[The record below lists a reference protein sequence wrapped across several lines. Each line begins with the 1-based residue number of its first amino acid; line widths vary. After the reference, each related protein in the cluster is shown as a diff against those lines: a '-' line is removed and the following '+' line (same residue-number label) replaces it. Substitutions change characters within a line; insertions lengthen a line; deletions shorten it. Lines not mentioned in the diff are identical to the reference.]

1 MTQLWPIKYKLWACY
16 ESWSLHIS
24 SCSSLLCVV
33 TDGPETVTLCTL
45 QERADCIFTRAQECT
60 FLPFPPLGQTGL
72 AKLPRKKLLF
82 QMVLSCTTGR
92 DKPFPKTPVQQGESP
107 SFPSALLLLACKA
120 RKWWHSSGGTY
131 LSTSGHKIHIYWGD
145 WLHLQDGLLLKTE
158 EIRFQAALGNRNGQI
173 SFLNMLSDLEYSSQ
187 AGKKKYS
194 FCNLPLL

>member
-1 MTQLWPIKYKLWACY
+1 MAHKVQALGVLWVMKTTYFFLQLIAVCCNWWPWNCN
-16 ESWSLHIS
+16 SLHIAGENR
-24 SCSSLLCVV
+24 LH
-33 TDGPETVTLCTL
+33 
-45 QERADCIFTRAQECT
+45 FTRAQECT

-72 AKLPRKKLLF
+72 AKLPRKKRLF

-92 DKPFPKTPVQQGESP
+92 DEPFPKTPVQQRESP

-173 SFLNMLSDLEYSSQ
+173 SFLNTLSDLEYSSQ

-194 FCNLPLL
+194 FCNLALL

>member
-1 MTQLWPIKYKLWACY
+1 MAHKVQALGVLWVMKTTYFFLQLIAVCCNWWPWNCN
-16 ESWSLHIS
+16 SLHIPGKS
-24 SCSSLLCVV
+24 RLHFTTHHSTGMHISAIPTSWTGRVGR
-33 TDGPETVTLCTL
+33 TTQEETPL
-45 QERADCIFTRAQECT
+45 QIA
-60 FLPFPPLGQTGL
+60 
-72 AKLPRKKLLF
+72 
-82 QMVLSCTTGR
+82 LSCTTSR

-107 SFPSALLLLACKA
+107 WFLSALLLLACVA

-145 WLHLQDGLLLKTE
+145 WLHLQEGLLSKTE

-194 FCNLPLL
+194 FCNLALL